1 MTPSEGGIP
10 GERLMILQMVQDG
23 TISPDEGGRL
33 LETVDRIERAK
44 PAPEP
49 PAPPKPAANVHI
61 QITNA
66 NGDREL
72 DLHLPIALVEMGLK
86 LASKVAGDKIA
97 EIPNIRSIAASGFT
111 GTLLDIN
118 QGSDRIVISLDADE
132 RK

>member
-1 MTPSEGGIP
+1 MTPSDGGIP

-33 LETVDRIERAK
+33 LETVDRIERATFV
-44 PAPEP
+44 PEP
-49 PAPPKPAANVHI
+49 PAPPKAVANVHI
-61 QITNA
+61 LITNA
-66 NGDREL
+66 KGDQEL

-86 LASKVAGDKIA
+86 FASKVAGDKIA
-97 EIPNIRSIAASGFT
+97 EIPNIRTIAASGFT

-118 QGSDRIVISLDADE
+118 HGTDRIVISLDSDE